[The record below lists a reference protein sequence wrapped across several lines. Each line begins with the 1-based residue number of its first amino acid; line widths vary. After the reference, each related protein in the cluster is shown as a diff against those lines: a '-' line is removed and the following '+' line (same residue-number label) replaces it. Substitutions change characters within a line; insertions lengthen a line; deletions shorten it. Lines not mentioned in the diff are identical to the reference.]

1 MLHLHFFPLEP
12 ELCEARTF
20 SALLMAVIPG
30 SRCVLAT
37 RKVLVVFPG
46 REGVFIIA
54 RDKDSVEA
62 SGEGGA
68 GGETLAVGD
77 GTRELGAWVP
87 S

>member
-1 MLHLHFFPLEP
+1 M
-12 ELCEARTF
+12 
-20 SALLMAVIPG
+20 
-30 SRCVLAT
+30 LAT